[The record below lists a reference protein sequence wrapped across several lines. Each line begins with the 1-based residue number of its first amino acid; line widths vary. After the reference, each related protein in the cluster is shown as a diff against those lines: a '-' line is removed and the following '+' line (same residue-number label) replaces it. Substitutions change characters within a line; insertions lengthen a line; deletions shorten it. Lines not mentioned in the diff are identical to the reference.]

1 MIKYLIQ
8 RPIAVFMAFLA
19 FFILGIITYLHIP
32 ISLLPDIPIPE
43 ITVQVSGKNMSAQ
56 ALENT
61 VVSPIR
67 RQLLQVSHIRDIHS
81 EAHNGHALIR
91 LNFAYGEDTDLA
103 FIEVNEKI
111 DAAMNHIPKE
121 VERPRVVKASATDIP
136 VFFLHLTLN
145 EQDAVQ
151 DKGRE
156 QEFLVLSEL
165 ANTVIKKRIEQLP
178 EVAMVDITGVADKQI
193 LISPKQDM
201 LAVTGITLSDI
212 ASTLQDNNIEPGATL
227 VKDGHYAYNI
237 TFSAVIR
244 TLDDIKQLYVRKNGR
259 IFQLQDLADMEML
272 AQQEKG
278 IALYNGHR
286 AVSMGIIKQ
295 GDENMANLQEALE
308 GTIASLKRTYPDILF
323 STTQN
328 QTELLDYTISNLQ
341 QNLVLAFIFVCL
353 VSVFFMRDARSPLII
368 GLSMFVSLIISLLFF
383 YLCNVSLNIVSLTGL
398 VLALGMMIDNSII
411 VTDNIG
417 QYRLKGVPLDEACIK
432 GTNEVISPM
441 LSSSFTTI
449 AVFVPL
455 IFMSGIAGALF
466 FDQAFSVAI
475 GLLVSYLTGILLLP
489 VLYKLLYNIRLPWR
503 QSAKSQVQDVEKKPP
518 FLERVYHRVADW
530 VFSHKAITV
539 ILILAIFPLSAWMF
553 FVIPKE
559 KMPEISQTEI
569 MAKIEW
575 NENIHLEENQKRSQA
590 LIAHLKPQV
599 TVSTALIGQQQF
611 LLNREREQTVSES
624 EIYMAVADQTTIIG
638 LQDSVAKYMARM
650 FPQAMLTF
658 APTGTVFERIFSTA
672 EPDLRLEYYPRNQ
685 RQMPGQD
692 SIRSWQKRIYAITGQ
707 LSRSVPFQKQLDIQI
722 DHEKLLLYHV
732 PYQLVNQVLKT
743 NLKEEEVTTLRSYQ
757 QYLPVMLGQERINVG
772 ESIQQTLLQV
782 PGTQRDES
790 ARRIPLKEFVRMET
804 TEGMKYLTAGRNG
817 EFIPFELHDLAQ
829 PEETWQQLRE
839 QIKPNSERDIDFSGA
854 FFFNQQMLDE
864 LLLILLVSIMLM
876 YFILA
881 AQFESFVQP
890 LIVLMEIPIA
900 IAAALGLL
908 MLFSY
913 SLNLMSAIGIII
925 TSGIIINDSILK
937 LDIMNQLRKQGVDLL
952 VAIHEA
958 GRRRLNAILM
968 TSMTS
973 IVCMLPLL
981 FSNDMGSELEKP
993 LAVATIGGMLIGTP
1007 ISLFVVPLVYWFV
1020 YRKNGAQNVKI

>member
-1 MIKYLIQ
+1 MIKYLIN

-32 ISLLPDIPIPE
+32 ISLLPNIPIPE
-43 ITVQVSGKNMSAQ
+43 ITVQISGKNMSAQ

-91 LNFAYGEDTDLA
+91 LNFAYGENTDLA

-121 VERPRVVKASATDIP
+121 VERPRVVKANATDIP
-136 VFFLHLTLN
+136 VFFLHLTLKEEN
-145 EQDAVQ
+145 GVTKDE
-151 DKGRE
+151 DK
-156 QEFLVLSEL
+156 QTFLVMSEL

-178 EVAMVDITGVADKQI
+178 EVAMVDITGVTDRQV
-193 LISPKQDM
+193 LISPRQDM
-201 LAVTGITLSDI
+201 LEVTGITLSDI
-212 ASTLQDNNIEPGATL
+212 SSALKDNNIEPGTTL

-244 TLDDIKQLYVRKNGR
+244 TLDDIKQLYIRKNGR
-259 IFQLQDLADMEML
+259 IFQLQHLADMEMV

-278 IALYNGHR
+278 IALYNGLR

-308 GTIASLKRTYPDILF
+308 RTIVSLKRTYPDILF

-328 QTELLDYTISNLQ
+328 QTELLDYTITNLQ
-341 QNLVLAFIFVCL
+341 QNLVLAFVFVCL

-417 QYRLKGVPLDEACIK
+417 QYRLKGSGIDEACIK

-466 FDQAFSVAI
+466 FDQAFSVAV

-489 VLYKLLYNIRLPWR
+489 VLYKLIYGIRIPWR
-503 QSAKSQVQDVEKKPP
+503 RQSKPQINQIKKGTPL
-518 FLERVYHRVADW
+518 LERIYHRVADW
-530 VFSHKAITV
+530 VFSHKAITL
-539 ILILAIFPLSAWMF
+539 ILILMIFPLSAWMF
-553 FVIPKE
+553 FIIPKE
-559 KMPEISQTEI
+559 KMPDISQHEI
-569 MAKIEW
+569 IVKIEW

-590 LIAHLKPQV
+590 LIAHIQPQITV
-599 TVSTALIGQQQF
+599 TSALIGQQQF
-611 LLNREREQTVSES
+611 LLNREREHTVSEC
-624 EIYMAVADQTTIIG
+624 EIYMAVADQTAING
-638 LQDSVAKYMARM
+638 LQDSVTRYLAQV
-650 FPQAMLTF
+650 FPQAILTF
-658 APTGTVFERIFSTA
+658 APTGTIFERIFSTA

-685 RQMPGQD
+685 RDMPGQD
-692 SIRSWQKRIYAITGQ
+692 SVKAWQNRIYNITGYP
-707 LSRSVPFQKQLDIQI
+707 SRSVPFQKQLDMQI
-722 DHEKLLLYHV
+722 DHEKLLLYNV
-732 PYQLVNQVLKT
+732 PYQLVNQTLKT
-743 NLKEEEVTTLRSYQ
+743 NFKEEEVTTLRSYQ
-757 QYLPVMLGQERINVG
+757 QYLPIMLGKERADVS
-772 ESIQQTLLQV
+772 ESIQNTLLYV
-782 PGTQRDES
+782 SGTQKDEP
-790 ARRIPLKEFVRMET
+790 ARRVPLKEFVHIET
-804 TEGMKYLTAGRNG
+804 TEGMKYITAGRNG
-817 EFIPFELHDLAQ
+817 EFIPFELYDLVQ
-829 PEETWQQLRE
+829 PEQTWKQLQE
-839 QIKPNSERDIDFSGA
+839 QIKPNNERDIDFSGA
-854 FFFNQQMLDE
+854 FFFNQKMLEE

-908 MLFSY
+908 MVFGY
-913 SLNLMSAIGIII
+913 SLNLMSAIGIIV

-937 LDIMNQLRKQGVDLL
+937 LDIMNQLRKQGVDLI

-1020 YRKNGAQNVKI
+1020 YRLRKP

>member
-19 FFILGIITYLHIP
+19 FFILGVITYLHIP

-56 ALENT
+56 ALENN

-67 RQLLQVSHIRDIHS
+67 RQLLQVAHVRDIHS
-81 EAHNGHALIR
+81 EAHNGHAIIR

-136 VFFLHLTLN
+136 VFLLHLTLA
-145 EQDAVQ
+145 EEEAVGQKDRGQD
-151 DKGRE
+151 
-156 QEFLVLSEL
+156 FLVLSEL

-178 EVAMVDITGVADKQI
+178 EVAMVDITGLADKQL
-193 LISPKQDM
+193 LISPRQEM

-212 ASTLQDNNIEPGATL
+212 AATLQDNNIEPGATL

-244 TLDDIKQLYVRKNGR
+244 TLEDIKELYIRKNGR
-259 IFQLQDLADMEML
+259 IFQLRDLADMEMV

-278 IALYNGHR
+278 IALYNGQR

-295 GDENMANLQEALE
+295 GDENMADLQGALDR
-308 GTIASLKRTYPDILF
+308 TIASLKRAYPEISF

-383 YLCNVSLNIVSLTGL
+383 YLCNVSLNMVSLTGL

-417 QYRLKGVPLDEACIK
+417 QYRLKGKSIDEACIR

-489 VLYKLLYNIRLPWR
+489 VLYKLIYSMRLPER
-503 QSAKSQVQDVEKKPP
+503 KRATSPVIAAPRRPP
-518 FLERVYHRVADW
+518 LPERIYHRVADW
-530 VFSHKAITV
+530 VFSHKVITV
-539 ILILAIFPLSAWMF
+539 LLILAIFPVSVWMF
-553 FVIPKE
+553 LVIRKE
-559 KMPEISQTEI
+559 KMPEISQHEI
-569 MAKIEW
+569 VVQIEW

-590 LIAHLKPQV
+590 LLAYMKPQL
-599 TVSTALIGQQQF
+599 TASSALIGQQQF
-611 LLNREREQTVSES
+611 LLNRERELTVSEC
-624 EIYMAVADQTTIIG
+624 ELYMAVADNAG
-638 LQDSVAKYMARM
+638 LAGLRDSVAAYLAGT
-650 FPQAMLTF
+650 FPKAILTF

-685 RQMPGQD
+685 REMPGQD
-692 SIRSWQKRIYAITGQ
+692 SIRAWEQRIQAITGE
-707 LSRSVPFQKQLDIQI
+707 LPRSVPFQKQLDIRI
-722 DHEKLLLYHV
+722 DQEKLLLYQV
-732 PYQLVNQVLKT
+732 PYQLVNQALKT
-743 NLKEEEVTTLRSYQ
+743 NLKTEEVTTLRSYQ
-757 QYLPVMLGQERINVG
+757 QYLPVMLGQERSHVR
-772 ESIQQTLLQV
+772 ESIQHTLLQV
-782 PGTQRDES
+782 PATQREG
-790 ARRIPLKEFVRMET
+790 APRAIPLKEFVHVNET
-804 TEGMKYLTAGRNG
+804 AGMKYISAGRNG
-817 EFIPFELHDLAQ
+817 EFIPFELYDLTH
-829 PEETWQQLRE
+829 PEEIWQQLRG
-839 QIKPNSERDIDFSGA
+839 QIKPNNERDIGFSGA

-890 LIVLMEIPIA
+890 LIVLLEIPIA

-908 MLFSY
+908 MLFGY
-913 SLNLMSAIGIII
+913 SLNLMSAIGIIV

-937 LDIMNQLRKQGVDLL
+937 LDIMNQLRRQGVDLL
-952 VAIHEA
+952 TAIHEA

-1007 ISLFVVPLVYWFV
+1007 ISLFVVPLVYWLV
-1020 YRKNGAQNVKI
+1020 YRKQRVKNVNL

>member
-1 MIKYLIQ
+1 MIKYLIH
-8 RPIAVFMAFLA
+8 RPIAVLMAFLA
-19 FFILGIITYLHIP
+19 FFILGIITYLNIP

-43 ITVQVSGKNMSAQ
+43 ITVQISGKNMSAQ
-56 ALENT
+56 ALENS

-81 EAHNGHALIR
+81 EAHNGNAIIR
-91 LNFAYGEDTDLA
+91 LNFAYGENTDLA

-111 DAAMNHIPKE
+111 DLAMNHIPKE

-136 VFFLHLTLN
+136 VFFLHLTLKEEN
-145 EQDAVQ
+145 GIPKDEDEQA
-151 DKGRE
+151 
-156 QEFLVLSEL
+156 FLVMSEL

-193 LISPKQDM
+193 LISPRQDM
-201 LAVTGITLSDI
+201 LEVTGITISDI
-212 ASTLQDNNIEPGATL
+212 ASALQDNNIEPGATL

-244 TLDDIKQLYVRKNGR
+244 TLDDIKQLYIRKNGR
-259 IFQLQDLADMEML
+259 IFQLQDWADMEMT

-278 IALYNGHR
+278 VALYNGHR

-308 GTIASLKRTYPDILF
+308 KTMGSLKRTYPDILF

-341 QNLVLAFIFVCL
+341 QNLLLAFVFVCL
-353 VSVFFMRDARSPLII
+353 VSVLFMRDARSPSII
-368 GLSMFVSLIISLLFF
+368 GVSMFVSLIISLLFF

-411 VTDNIG
+411 VTDNIS
-417 QYRLKGVPLDEACIK
+417 QYRSRGIDVDEACIK

-466 FDQAFSVAI
+466 FDQAFSVAV

-489 VLYKLLYNIRLPWR
+489 VLYKLIYRIRFPWR
-503 QSAKSQVQDVEKKPP
+503 QSSKPRINPVEKMTP
-518 FLERVYHRVADW
+518 FPERIYHRIADW
-530 VFSHKAITV
+530 VFSHKAVTV
-539 ILILAIFPLSAWMF
+539 ILILIIFPLSAWMF
-553 FVIPKE
+553 FIIPKE
-559 KMPEISQTEI
+559 KMPVISQHEI
-569 MAKIEW
+569 IAKIEW
-575 NENIHLEENQKRSQA
+575 NENIHLAENQSRSRA
-590 LIAHLKPQV
+590 LIKHVEPQV
-599 TVSTALIGQQQF
+599 TATSALIGQQQF
-611 LLNREREQTVSES
+611 LLNREREHTMSEC
-624 EIYMAVADQTTIIG
+624 EIYMAVADQNEINV
-638 LQDSVAKYMARM
+638 LQDSVAGYLAQV
-650 FPQAMLTF
+650 FPQAILTF
-658 APTGTVFERIFSTA
+658 APTGTIFERIFSTA

-685 RQMPGQD
+685 RSMPRQD
-692 SIRSWQKRIYAITGQ
+692 SISAWQRRIHHITGY

-722 DHEKLLLYHV
+722 DHEKLLLYNV
-732 PYQLVNQVLKT
+732 PYQLVNQALKT
-743 NLKEEEVTTLRSYQ
+743 GFKEEEVTTLRSYQ
-757 QYLPVMLGQERINVG
+757 QYLPITLGKERVNVS
-772 ESIQQTLLQV
+772 ESIQNTLLYV
-782 PGTQRDES
+782 PGRQADE
-790 ARRIPLKEFVRMET
+790 AVRQIPLKEFVRIET

-817 EFIPFELHDLAQ
+817 EFIPFELYDLAQ
-829 PEETWQQLRE
+829 PEVTWQQLRD
-839 QIKPNSERDIDFSGA
+839 QIKPNNERDIDFSGA
-854 FFFNQQMLDE
+854 FFFNQQMLGE
-864 LLLILLVSIMLM
+864 LLLILLVSVMLM

-908 MLFSY
+908 MLFGY
-913 SLNLMSAIGIII
+913 SLNLMSAIGIIV

-937 LDIMNQLRKQGVDLL
+937 LDIMNQLRRQGVDLL

-1020 YRKNGAQNVKI
+1020 YRKKAVKV

>member
-1 MIKYLIQ
+1 
-8 RPIAVFMAFLA
+8 
-19 FFILGIITYLHIP
+19 
-32 ISLLPDIPIPE
+32 
-43 ITVQVSGKNMSAQ
+43 
-56 ALENT
+56 
-61 VVSPIR
+61 
-67 RQLLQVSHIRDIHS
+67 
-81 EAHNGHALIR
+81 
-91 LNFAYGEDTDLA
+91 
-103 FIEVNEKI
+103 
-111 DAAMNHIPKE
+111 
-121 VERPRVVKASATDIP
+121 
-136 VFFLHLTLN
+136 
-145 EQDAVQ
+145 
-151 DKGRE
+151 
-156 QEFLVLSEL
+156 
-165 ANTVIKKRIEQLP
+165 
-178 EVAMVDITGVADKQI
+178 
-193 LISPKQDM
+193 
-201 LAVTGITLSDI
+201 
-212 ASTLQDNNIEPGATL
+212 QDNNIEPGATL

-308 GTIASLKRTYPDILF
+308 GTIASLRRSYPDIMF

-383 YLCNVSLNIVSLTGL
+383 YLCNVSLNIVSLSGL

-489 VLYKLLYNIRLPWR
+489 VLYKLLYTIRLPWQ

-559 KMPEISQTEI
+559 KMPEISQHEI
-569 MAKIEW
+569 VAKIEW
-575 NENIHLEENQKRSQA
+575 NENIHLEENQKRTQA
-590 LIAHLKPQV
+590 LIAHVKPQV

-624 EIYMAVADQTTIIG
+624 EIYMAVADQTAIIG

-692 SIRSWQKRIYAITGQ
+692 SIRAWQKRIYAITGQ
-707 LSRSVPFQKQLDIQI
+707 PSRSVPFQKQLDIQI
-722 DHEKLLLYHV
+722 DHEK
-732 PYQLVNQVLKT
+732 
-743 NLKEEEVTTLRSYQ
+743 
-757 QYLPVMLGQERINVG
+757 
-772 ESIQQTLLQV
+772 
-782 PGTQRDES
+782 
-790 ARRIPLKEFVRMET
+790 
-804 TEGMKYLTAGRNG
+804 
-817 EFIPFELHDLAQ
+817 
-829 PEETWQQLRE
+829 
-839 QIKPNSERDIDFSGA
+839 
-854 FFFNQQMLDE
+854 
-864 LLLILLVSIMLM
+864 
-876 YFILA
+876 
-881 AQFESFVQP
+881 
-890 LIVLMEIPIA
+890 
-900 IAAALGLL
+900 
-908 MLFSY
+908 
-913 SLNLMSAIGIII
+913 
-925 TSGIIINDSILK
+925 
-937 LDIMNQLRKQGVDLL
+937 
-952 VAIHEA
+952 
-958 GRRRLNAILM
+958 
-968 TSMTS
+968 
-973 IVCMLPLL
+973 
-981 FSNDMGSELEKP
+981 
-993 LAVATIGGMLIGTP
+993 
-1007 ISLFVVPLVYWFV
+1007 
-1020 YRKNGAQNVKI
+1020 